1 MGYLTHQLEKLASA
15 VESAVETMNPANQ
28 AAPVTQPDGS
38 TIQALIEK
46 IRQKRKQLNE
56 KLEANRLPEGMS
68 LKEWC
73 ELTGERPKGLRM
85 N

>member
-28 AAPVTQPDGS
+28 AGPVTQPNGA
-38 TIQALIEK
+38 TIQAIIEK
-46 IRQKRKQLNE
+46 LRQKRKQLTE
-56 KLEANRLPEGMS
+56 KLEENRLPEGMS